1 MEQPWQLSHRKSCSE
16 GSQKILFW
24 WMRSPRTSWTK
35 SSKSYYMRN
44 IKDYNCWKLVI
55 GQRPWN
61 YEYICVA
68 DWGWRTTSRM
78 PCKKLPRNWRIEK
91 MLLSRGNSK
100 NNENWKN
107 FLRNKI
113 RNHEHWVFSSTI
125 LTCWAVM
132 TNLRSSSGSYYVE
145 FKQAEPRSWN
155 AAKYMR
161 EYEYSW
167 KCFWLSTCSTRSWW
181 IKQLFKKFGN
191 TIGNRWRILRKQGIE
206 NSGSEEPLQSIP
218 LPCFSVRSRRKRLD
232 DKWVLCLW
240 LTMPWVFGLVLK
252 WHDDSESSPLV
263 RCIYHSLTE

>member
-1 MEQPWQLSHRKSCSE
+1 
-16 GSQKILFW
+16 
-24 WMRSPRTSWTK
+24 
-35 SSKSYYMRN
+35 
-44 IKDYNCWKLVI
+44 
-55 GQRPWN
+55 
-61 YEYICVA
+61 
-68 DWGWRTTSRM
+68 M

-91 MLLSRGNSK
+91 MLLSRGNTK

-107 FLRNKI
+107 FLPNKI

-252 WHDDSESSPLV
+252 WHDDSESSPLGDASV
-263 RCIYHSLTE
+263 TPWPNKISELDREFPSRSFRKGSW